1 MTSEVAKYDPA
12 AVASMSERAERRLT
26 DWLDSRTRNTAAA
39 YVADLGQFAL
49 HVGATKPDGK
59 PDHGQAVA
67 WLVSLDSVSALEV
80 VEGWQAAMV
89 RSDLSSATINR
100 RTVALNACLR
110 HLARA
115 GIGPGPVDIDPIKQE
130 ARKEVVAPSTGSIA
144 RVIEEL
150 SASADPAAIRDT
162 LIILLA
168 AQRGLRKSEIT
179 ALTVDD
185 VDGTA
190 CTVKVRRKGHKERV
204 AVSIEGACCE
214 ALGRWLA
221 VRPTHADAGQ
231 PALFVTL
238 ANSTR
243 GQPMSGQSIY
253 NVFQSRG
260 GWHPHQLRHSAI
272 EETLRMTG
280 NNLPLAQALA
290 GHADPSTT
298 MGYVGRSERRRI
310 EQEAVGKMAA
320 VYRLSKMEG

>member
-1 MTSEVAKYDPA
+1 MTSEVARYDPA
-12 AVASMSERAERRLT
+12 AIASIGQKAERRLR

-49 HVGATKPDGK
+49 HVGAVKPDGS
-59 PDHGQAVA
+59 PDHGKAVA
-67 WLVSLDSVSALEV
+67 WIASLDTVSALEV
-80 VEGWQAAMV
+80 VEGWQTAMS
-89 RSDLSSATINR
+89 RADLSSATINR

-115 GIGPGPVDIDPIKQE
+115 GVGPGPVDIKPIKHE
-130 ARKEVVAPSTGSIA
+130 ARKEVEAPSTGSIA
-144 RVIEEL
+144 RVIEDL
-150 SASADPAAIRDT
+150 SRSSEPAAIRDT

-168 AQRGLRKSEIT
+168 AQRALRKSEIEG
-179 ALTVDD
+179 LTVAD
-185 VDGTA
+185 VDGVA
-190 CTVKVRRKGHKERV
+190 CTVRVKRKGQKEKV

-221 VRPTHADAGQ
+221 VRPNHTAPDQA
-231 PALFVTL
+231 ALFVSL
-238 ANSTR
+238 GNAIK
-243 GQPMSGQSIY
+243 GKPLSGQSIY

-272 EETLRMTG
+272 EETLRVTG

-298 MGYVGRSERRRI
+298 MGYIGKAERRRI

-320 VYRLSKMEG
+320 VYRLSKMER